1 MLLQNYSKYQIK
13 CLKDIVSQL
22 TDEEYSNLKDGS
34 FSSSIGKHIRHI
46 ISFYLMFFDGV
57 KSGNLSYDKRI
68 RAKNIET
75 KTVEAEKKLNEI
87 INELNIKIQD
97 KELNLKLKINNEDL
111 HMVSSMSREMVYLM
125 EHTTHH
131 MAIIRIILDE
141 KAPHI
146 EVDKNFGIA
155 YSTPK

>member
-1 MLLQNYSKYQIK
+1 MLLQDYSRFQIK
-13 CLKDIVSQL
+13 SLIDLISQL
-22 TDEEYSNLKDGS
+22 TDDEYCGLRDCSYG
-34 FSSSIGKHIRHI
+34 SSIGEHIRHI
-46 ISFYLMFFDGV
+46 VSFYLMFFEGI
-57 KSGNLSYDKRI
+57 KSGELSYDKRI

-75 KTVEAEKKLNEI
+75 KVAEAKIKLNEI

-97 KELNLKLKINNEDL
+97 KDLNLKININDESL
-111 HMVSSMSREMVYLM
+111 NLTSNMSRELVYLL

-131 MAIIRIILDE
+131 MAIIRIIIDE